1 MLLGIVTHFGKLGLS
16 IDREHDGVQIENQGR
31 SGLGQGKQLS
41 SKLIVQ
47 GDELANGFWGKPFEE
62 SPEGGLIGEP
72 RETQE
77 SKEDAVVL
85 KDFGLV
91 DPAQSRHDGIKKGEN
106 HVGGMIFPFALRNFH
121 RVLEAVTKM

>member
-47 GDELANGFWGKPFEE
+47 GDELANGSWGEPFEE
-62 SPEGGLIGEP
+62 SSEGGLIGEP
-72 RETQE
+72 GE
-77 SKEDAVVL
+77 SQQGKEDPVVL
-85 KDFGLV
+85 QDLGLV
-91 DPAQSRHDGIKKGEN
+91 DSSQSRHDGIKKGEN